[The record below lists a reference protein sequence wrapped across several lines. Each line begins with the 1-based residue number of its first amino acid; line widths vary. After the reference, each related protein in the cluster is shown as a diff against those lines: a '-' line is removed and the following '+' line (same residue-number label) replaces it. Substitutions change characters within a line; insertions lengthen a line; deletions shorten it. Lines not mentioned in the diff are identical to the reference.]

1 MALDQKQE
9 LHAAKRAG
17 IEFLLADI
25 ESAHAFLDVA
35 DSNASAES
43 VQRNLAHARR
53 ALASVQYFLQHLE
66 GDADLLNEVQA
77 ARDKLQ
83 KRVDGFG
90 DAPSL

>member
-1 MALDQKQE
+1 M
-9 LHAAKRAG
+9 HAAKRAG

-53 ALASVQYFLQHLE
+53 ALASVQYFLQHLD
-66 GDADLLNEVQA
+66 DADLLNEVQA